1 MLENLPNETRL
12 FIYILITVFTSG
24 LLLSI
29 LLLLWVLWRI
39 KRIHLP
45 EGADFLTALRFT
57 PLSVVLLLDVL
68 DMTLD
73 IFGAPVAWVVLGKLG
88 LHPLRT
94 VTVVESFIPGTQ
106 FIPLLTASWLV
117 ARLARTAQRH

>member
-12 FIYILITVFTSG
+12 FIYILITVLTSG
-24 LLLSI
+24 LLLST
-29 LLLLWVLWRI
+29 LLLVWVLWRI
-39 KRIHLP
+39 KRINLP
-45 EGADFLTALRFT
+45 EGTDFLSALRST
-57 PLSVVLLLDVL
+57 PLAVVLLLDVL

-73 IFGAPVAWVVLGKLG
+73 IFGAPVAWAVLGKLG

-106 FIPLLTASWLV
+106 FIPLMTASWLV
-117 ARLARTAQRH
+117 ARLARSSKPL

>member
-94 VTVVESFIPGTQ
+94 VTIVESFIPGTQ

-117 ARLARTAQRH
+117 ARLAGKSRL

>member
-24 LLLSI
+24 LFLST
-29 LLLLWVLWRI
+29 LLLVWVLWRI
-39 KRIHLP
+39 KRINLP
-45 EGADFLTALRFT
+45 EGTDFLSALRST
-57 PLSVVLLLDVL
+57 PLAVVLLLDVL

-106 FIPLLTASWLV
+106 FIPLMTASWLV
-117 ARLARTAQRH
+117 ARLARSSKWF

>member
-106 FIPLLTASWLV
+106 FIPLLTASWLI